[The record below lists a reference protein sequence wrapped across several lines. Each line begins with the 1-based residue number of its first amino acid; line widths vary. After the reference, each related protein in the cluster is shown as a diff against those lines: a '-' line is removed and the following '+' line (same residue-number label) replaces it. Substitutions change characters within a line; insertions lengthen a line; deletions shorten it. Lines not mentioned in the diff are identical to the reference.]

1 MGQESWEN
9 LGILPRTRVNS
20 QADLKNSSH
29 IYLAGK
35 CEVRFFYIS
44 FSQGEAIPPSAYLMS
59 VSLDRYANED

>member
-9 LGILPRTRVNS
+9 LGILPSTRVNS

-29 IYLAGK
+29 IYLAG
-35 CEVRFFYIS
+35 EVRFFYIS

-59 VSLDRYANED
+59 VSLDRYANKD